1 MEVMELQELTASHG
15 KALKDLLA
23 RRRSPYAF
31 SPRPVEPERLRALLE
46 AARSAPS
53 SYNEQPWRFIVATRD
68 DPEAFE
74 RLLSVLV
81 DGNRQWAKNAPVLT
95 ISVAKLDFSNGSPNR
110 HAFHD
115 VGQAA
120 AYLTVQATALG
131 LAVHQMGGFDA
142 QRTRELLRI
151 PEGYEPVAAIALGY
165 PGDPEDLPEP
175 LRSRQNGPRSRK
187 PLEEL
192 VFAGDWDQPFPLR
205 GDAKPARDPSALKYD
220 GRPLD
225 AVRRSKNN

>member
-1 MEVMELQELTASHG
+1 MELQEVATRRDQAVR
-15 KALKDLLA
+15 DLFE

-31 SPRPVEPERLRALLE
+31 STRAVEPEKLRAVFD
-46 AARSAPS
+46 AARTAPS

-68 DPEAFE
+68 DPESYE

-81 DGNRQWAKNAPVLT
+81 EGNRLWAKHAPVLM
-95 ISVAKLDFSNGSPNR
+95 ISVAKRDLSNGSPNR

-115 VGQAA
+115 VGQAV

-142 QRTRELLRI
+142 GRARELLHI
-151 PEGYEPVAAIALGY
+151 PAEYEPVAAVALGY

-175 LRSRQNGPRSRK
+175 LRSRENGPRRRK
-187 PLEEL
+187 ALPEL
-192 VFAGDWDQPFPLR
+192 VFAGSWNRPVAPP
-205 GDAKPARDPSALKYD
+205 GSSTARASNHD
-220 GRPLD
+220 
-225 AVRRSKNN
+225 

>member
-1 MEVMELQELTASHG
+1 MQVIERQELTAG
-15 KALKDLLA
+15 YDQTVKNLLE

-31 SPRPVEPERLRALLE
+31 SPRAVEPEKLRAVFE

-53 SYNEQPWRFIVATRD
+53 SYNEQPWRFVVARRD

-81 DGNRQWAKNAPVLT
+81 EGNRAWAKNTPVLM
-95 ISVAKLDFSNGSPNR
+95 ISVAKSDFSNGSPNR

-142 QRTRELLRI
+142 GRARELLHI
-151 PEGYEPVAAIALGY
+151 PAEYEPVAAIALGY

-175 LRSRQNGPRSRK
+175 LRSRENGPRRRK
-187 PLEEL
+187 PVEEL
-192 VFAGDWDQPFPLR
+192 VFTGSWDRPFPQADSHTTR
-205 GDAKPARDPSALKYD
+205 ASNR
-220 GRPLD
+220 
-225 AVRRSKNN
+225 N